1 MQTEPKEISINFDET
16 SPHTAISSRL
26 SMGELGSLSTP
37 CTAHAEDRNE
47 GKKEVIVPQSNTF
60 TFDSEALEQKDDFA
74 VLFAK
79 KMKRKEEK
87 DKRPTLKKLFKRS
100 RKSNVSLDSMVDD
113 CSHYISEGDVSVVSA
128 DLRERDRRDRID
140 REYQVDDF
148 DQHSLDEERLEE
160 HGSESKN
167 QKKKEIAVFEHMPW
181 NDVENETGEE
191 YSLHQRHNS
200 TSSFSFNHPKNGTE
214 HFAPRGQ
221 TYTFLAPST
230 GKLGITISSKDGL
243 PPTVFKVKEYSPLLG
258 QVHPGDRILA
268 VDDVDT
274 SKMNTIEVM
283 DLLASKRSSIS
294 DRSKMMKFVIQ
305 STFKKDSSEP
315 VFSFS
320 QEEDAVNVESEVSI
334 DEGEQMVD
342 ANYDLEDDDDSH
354 SCHLIGIMNSE
365 DWEESHNDQRTT
377 SHFL

>member
-37 CTAHAEDRNE
+37 CTAHVEDRNE
-47 GKKEVIVPQSNTF
+47 GKKEIIVPQINTF
-60 TFDSEALEQKDDFA
+60 TFDSEALEQRDDFA

-200 TSSFSFNHPKNGTE
+200 TSSFSFNHPKNGTD

-283 DLLASKRSSIS
+283 DLLASKRSSVS